1 MNNLF
6 YGGVHP
12 FDGKELT
19 RHSTIRTLPP
29 PERLVVPF
37 QMHIGAQ
44 AKPQVSPGDEVK
56 LGQVIGE
63 INGAVSSYVHSPVS
77 GTVEAVEERLHPNGR
92 MELSVVINNDGRDT
106 PHESVKPAELPDPSD
121 ESYSAVVA
129 EVMRNAGIVGM
140 GGATFPAHY
149 KLETGIGKA
158 DTLIINA
165 AECEPYITSDH
176 RTLLEDP
183 AEVLFG
189 VRTLMY
195 ALKLDCAVIAIEE
208 NKDDAI
214 KVLESELRG
223 AEDVKITILPTRY
236 PQGSEKQLIQAV
248 TGRLV
253 PPGKLPADVG
263 CVVFNV
269 YTAWSVWRA
278 VMTGIP
284 VIERVVTVSGPAVV
298 SPKNLLV
305 RMGTPVKYVLEAAG
319 GLETGVRKVLL
330 GGPMMGNAIYNLDVP
345 VIKGTNAI
353 IALFPYQTREKDD
366 NKCIH
371 CGRCV
376 SVCPMRL
383 QPLYMYQNERADKL
397 DVLRRLNLSDCM
409 ECGSCTF
416 ICPGRVNLVQAFRS
430 GKAKLRAADSK
441 K

>member
-6 YGGVHP
+6 YGGIHP

-19 RHSTIRTLPP
+19 RYSPVKILPP
-29 PERLVVPF
+29 PERLIVPF

-44 AKPQVSPGDEVK
+44 AKPQVSPGEEVR
-56 LGQVIGE
+56 LGQILGE

-77 GTVEAVEERLHPNGR
+77 GKVAAVEERLHPNGR
-92 MELSVVINNDGRDT
+92 MELSVVIDNDGLDT
-106 PHESVKPAELPDPSD
+106 PHESVCPTELPDPSD
-121 ESYSAVVA
+121 AGYSAAVV

-140 GGATFPAHY
+140 GGAAFPGHF
-149 KLETGIGKA
+149 KLQSGIGKA

-176 RTLLEDP
+176 RTLLEVPD
-183 AEVLFG
+183 EVLFG
-189 VRTLMY
+189 VRTLTR
-195 ALKLDCAVIAIEE
+195 ALRLDSAIIAIEE

-214 KVLESELRG
+214 KVLEAELRG
-223 AEDVKITILPTRY
+223 ASDIKLRVLPTRY
-236 PQGSEKQLIQAV
+236 PQGAEKQLIQSV

-278 VMTGIP
+278 VCRGIP
-284 VIERVVTVSGPAVV
+284 VIERVVTVSGPAVE
-298 SPKNLLV
+298 SPKNLLA
-305 RMGTPVKYVLEAAG
+305 RMGTPVRNAIEEAG
-319 GLETGVRKVLL
+319 GLKAGVRKVLL

-383 QPLYMYQNERADKL
+383 QPLYMYQNERADNL
-397 DVLRRLNLSDCM
+397 DALRRLNLNDCM
-409 ECGSCTF
+409 ECGSCTY

-430 GKAKLRAADSK
+430 GKAKLRAATQ
-441 K
+441 